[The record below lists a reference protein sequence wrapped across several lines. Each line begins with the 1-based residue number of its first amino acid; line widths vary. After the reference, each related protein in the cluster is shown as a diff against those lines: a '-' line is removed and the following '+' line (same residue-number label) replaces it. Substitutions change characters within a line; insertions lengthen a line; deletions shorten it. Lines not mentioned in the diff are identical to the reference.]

1 MKPMNTSLRS
11 LLFVLLLACALP
23 GRAQSPRF
31 RWQHAYGNG
40 LDTGGHAV
48 KMPAGGYMLLAERA
62 AAFGSSVLRFVR
74 TNAQGDTLWSKTVRP
89 RGMFHPWGLSMLV
102 DNAGNLLV
110 TGAELVGVRRAFATK
125 LTPTCDTI
133 WSRLFQPDGPNSDG
147 KCAWL
152 PTLLSDGNY
161 ALTVWDTKTF
171 NTNPVS
177 YQLDNI
183 ILKLNSTNGNTMWA
197 LDLSMYASLFG
208 PLRGDISA
216 MTSTST
222 GILVIIAASRLVG
235 GNYNST
241 RGTWLINNNGTPSRY
256 LDHID
261 QNLNPAP
268 RTARTSNGSVVVA
281 GRQVVTRLTAIG
293 DTLWSTVVPPR
304 IPGRIWDARG
314 VVEDSRGDI
323 NILAQ
328 STFMSNDTQLHLLR
342 LNGAGRVLND
352 TLLYRAPENFGSS
365 LLLAANDELVLSGYV
380 TSAPVTGGQVLFMAQ
395 FRGFGPLAT
404 RAGGIAAVPLV
415 AYPNPV
421 GAGVGAVRVSLPP
434 HPAATLAVLD
444 GLGRCLRQQPL
455 RATATEVEVPVQ
467 DLAPGLYFLRL
478 TAADG
483 RAWHGKLLRE

>member
-1 MKPMNTSLRS
+1 MI
-11 LLFVLLLACALP
+11 
-23 GRAQSPRF
+23 
-31 RWQHAYGNG
+31 
-40 LDTGGHAV
+40 
-48 KMPAGGYMLLAERA
+48 
-62 AAFGSSVLRFVR
+62 
-74 TNAQGDTLWSKTVRP
+74 
-89 RGMFHPWGLSMLV
+89 V

-125 LTPTCDTI
+125 LTPSCDTI

-147 KCAWL
+147 KRAWF

-161 ALTVWDTKTF
+161 ALAVGDGKIF

-177 YQLDNI
+177 SRLDDA
-183 ILKLNSTNGNTMWA
+183 ILKLNSTNGNTIWSVLLSDLAISLNWYDASSTSLTSTATGLLVSIMGSGVGPNYHTMPCTWA
-197 LDLSMYASLFG
+197 ISLSGVPGRFRVRVDNRITSR
-208 PLRGDISA
+208 PITTRTTNGDII
-216 MTSTST
+216 M
-222 GILVIIAASRLVG
+222 ASRQ
-235 GNYNST
+235 
-241 RGTWLINNNGTPSRY
+241 I
-256 LDHID
+256 
-261 QNLNPAP
+261 
-268 RTARTSNGSVVVA
+268 
-281 GRQVVTRLTAIG
+281 VTRLTAIG

-455 RATATEVEVPVQ
+455 RATATEAEVPVQ